1 MVPKVMI
8 FLLLFLLVVEIF
20 AQKPITDELQK
31 HLSAAETF
39 QISGDLPN
47 AAIENRAIV
56 GIGLQRIGNIAI
68 EEGKFNDAVKFLAE
82 STKYSD
88 SSENRT
94 NLAVAYSRLNEI
106 DKAIEEAK
114 LAVAMDAKYP
124 NSHYILGNLYF
135 TKGDYELALPPLEKV
150 LLLAPDFESVRALGI
165 TYLHLKQPERTKL
178 LFEEII
184 ISLKKD
190 SPEMHNSF
198 GQAYEQTNYPLDAER
213 EFKRALSI
221 NPKQPRSNFFLGY
234 VILQH
239 GGSER
244 LSESIDAFEKELQL
258 SPNDFYTNFFAG
270 VAASSQNKH
279 EKAIQF
285 LKKAIQISPKR
296 GEAYLFLGQ
305 SQFELNDLDSAEKS
319 LRISIQLEK
328 TDEQSKSQANR
339 THFLLGRLLIKTN
352 RKDEGEKELAIAKK
366 FQQDSLDT
374 ARTQINQIL
383 GQVVE
388 KNVTKQTNFEIA
400 TALTPGR
407 SAELKIFKS
416 YLKNILAQAFN
427 NLGVIATQSGQ
438 IDEAISLFTS
448 ALVWNPEFPNLDRN
462 LGILSFRNGQYD
474 KAILPLSNHL
484 KLNPKDNLIRKLLGT
499 SFYSINNFAK
509 TVETLKPI
517 ETTITSDQELAYFYG
532 ISLIQQKRN
541 AEAVLIFNKLA
552 QVSQKNA
559 ESLLYAAQGFMI
571 LGDYERAIREFRVV
585 ISVAPETL
593 KANYFIG
600 QSLIRLNRFDH
611 AEKAFANELEL
622 NPNDVL
628 AKYSLALTLIERK
641 IQPEKTISV
650 LEEALIIKSDYADAH
665 YQLGKIHLEKGKI
678 EKAIEH
684 LESAVSADSSK
695 DYSHYQLSI
704 AYRKASRK
712 EEADRELKLYQKLKS
727 ENRKIE
733 PTSPMGNNA
742 NSPK

>member
-1 MVPKVMI
+1 MVSKVMI
-8 FLLLFLLVVEIF
+8 FLLLFLSVFEIF
-20 AQKPITDELQK
+20 AQKPDTDELQK

-47 AAIENRAIV
+47 AAIENRLIV
-56 GIGLQRIGNIAI
+56 GIALQRIGNIAI
-68 EEGKFNDAVKFLAE
+68 EEGKNTDAVKYLTE
-82 STKYSD
+82 SINYSD

-106 DKAIEEAK
+106 DKAINEAK

-135 TKGDYELALPPLEKV
+135 TKGDYELALPSLEKV

-190 SPEMHNSF
+190 SPEIHNSF
-198 GQAYEQTNYPLDAER
+198 GQAYEQTNYPLEAER
-213 EFKRALSI
+213 EFKRALAI

-244 LSESIDAFEKELQL
+244 LSESMVAFERELQL
-258 SPNDFYTNFFAG
+258 SPNDFYANFFAG
-270 VAASSQNKH
+270 VAASSENKH

-285 LKKAIQISPKR
+285 LKKAIQINPKR
-296 GEAYLFLGQ
+296 GESFLFLGQ
-305 SQFELNDLDSAEKS
+305 SQLELNDMVSAEKS
-319 LRISIQLEK
+319 LRLAIQLEK
-328 TDEQSKSQANR
+328 NDDQSKSQANR

-352 RKDEGEKELAIAKK
+352 RKEEGEKELAISRK
-366 FQQDSLDT
+366 FQQDSLDS
-374 ARTQINQIL
+374 ARSQINQIL

-388 KNVTKQTNFEIA
+388 KNATKSTDVEFVA
-400 TALTPGR
+400 ALTPKR
-407 SAELKIFKS
+407 LAELKSFKP
-416 YLKNILAQAFN
+416 YLGNILAQAFN
-427 NLGVIATQSGQ
+427 NLGVISTQSGQ
-438 IDEAISLFTS
+438 IDEAILHFTS
-448 ALVWNPEFPNLDRN
+448 ALVWNPDFPNLNRN
-462 LGILSFRNGQYD
+462 LGILSFRNEQYD
-474 KAILPLSNHL
+474 KAIQPLSNQL
-484 KLNPKDNLIRKLLGT
+484 KANPNDNLIRKLLGT
-499 SFYSINNFAK
+499 SYYSINNFAK
-509 TVETLKPI
+509 AVETLKPI
-517 ETTITSDQELAYFYG
+517 ETTITGDKELAYFYG

-541 AEAVLIFNKLA
+541 TEAVSIFNKLA

-559 ESLLYAAQGFMI
+559 ESLSYAAQGFMI

-585 ISVAPETL
+585 ISISPETP

-600 QSLIRLNRFDH
+600 QSMIRLNRFDQ
-611 AEKAFANELEL
+611 AEKAFFREIEL
-622 NPNDVL
+622 NPNDFL

-641 IQPEKTISV
+641 IQPEKTISI
-650 LEEALIIKSDYADAH
+650 LEEALSIKSDYADAH
-665 YQLGKIHLEKGKI
+665 YQLGKIFLEKGNV

-684 LESAVSADSSK
+684 LESAVLAEPSK

-712 EEADRELKLYQKLKS
+712 EDADRELKLYQKLKS

-733 PTSPMGNNA
+733 PTAPMGTNA